1 MARPKTQRTTDL
13 RLVRQYFKSAQEKR
27 FEALKMFI
35 NQIRNET
42 LLDEVRRDDRLF
54 SAILELAS
62 EEYGVRFSDIA
73 EKIQMSAAAVG
84 RWAKQFNLPHAAF
97 RPLVVEAVASLLE
110 NYVQG
115 SVKERAELP
124 RGRVHYVN

>member
-27 FEALKMFI
+27 FDALKMFI

-42 LLDEVRRDDRLF
+42 LQQEVMHDDRLF

-62 EEYGVRFSDIA
+62 EEYGIRFSDLS
-73 EKIQMSAAAVG
+73 ERVHVSAAAVG
-84 RWAKQFNLPHAAF
+84 RWAKQINLPPRAL
-97 RPLVVEAVASLLE
+97 RPLVVEAIAELLE
-110 NYVQG
+110 NYVQR

-124 RGRVHYVN
+124 RGRVYYAN